1 MAFTPRSLVLSK
13 LSIILSSS
21 LAHNNSGRM
30 MEWME
35 KTHLSPP
42 LPETDNN
49 TLDAGNSSC
58 ADPCAD
64 LNHAIH
70 GELLVL
76 IPTVIAL
83 VFSLLAVLPTLVQK
97 SRTRIQGIKS
107 YLWVLLQVWVHLLIA
122 HYLFTQRKDKAQA
135 YVWAL
140 HASSHV
146 LFAWEPKKVVRYPRL
161 HSVLTMAGAA
171 SVGLF
176 AWQFGP
182 AVGLAAWF
190 RRGDA
195 LCGFTVHLVAILGI
209 EFAQW
214 VLVPVELLIAGL

>member
-35 KTHLSPP
+35 NTHLPP

-76 IPTVIAL
+76 IPTGIAL
-83 VFSLLAVLPTLVQK
+83 VFSLIAVLSTLVQK

-107 YLWVLLQVWVHLLIA
+107 YL
-122 HYLFTQRKDKAQA
+122 
-135 YVWAL
+135 
-140 HASSHV
+140 
-146 LFAWEPKKVVRYPRL
+146 
-161 HSVLTMAGAA
+161 
-171 SVGLF
+171 
-176 AWQFGP
+176 
-182 AVGLAAWF
+182 
-190 RRGDA
+190 
-195 LCGFTVHLVAILGI
+195 
-209 EFAQW
+209 
-214 VLVPVELLIAGL
+214 